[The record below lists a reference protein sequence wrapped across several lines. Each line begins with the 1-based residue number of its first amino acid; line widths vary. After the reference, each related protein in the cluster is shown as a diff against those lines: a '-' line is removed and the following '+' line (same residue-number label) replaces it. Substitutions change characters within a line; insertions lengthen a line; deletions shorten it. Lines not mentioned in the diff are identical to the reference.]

1 MALNPDDE
9 VEARELD
16 RVTDKL
22 KVHDS
27 QKLEE
32 GVSAAI
38 VKGVGERYDGQ
49 SKQFSTWYSYVFCHL
64 LTCILFVFYFINKY
78 YCMLKYNTRMRPG
91 SYSLKQCRHMYFD
104 VDGTL
109 VLSDHLHLRAFQQLC
124 GSYGCEH
131 TIDESFFASHIS
143 GRENKD
149 ISLKLFPSWSLEKRN
164 SFSDE
169 KEALFRDMCSSQSTD
184 GGILE
189 VPGARAFLSLLV
201 ERNISVTAVTNAPRE
216 NGVLMLGATGFL
228 SDFFEDGKRVVYGS
242 ECKRAKPFPDPY
254 VTAMTLTNLVTSE
267 EADLLLAGNQD
278 DSAALQEKT
287 QNGMA
292 FEDSPSGIRAA
303 VAAGLYVVGLTTGH
317 SEETL
322 RAAGAHAVASDYHD
336 LMSLFE

>member
-1 MALNPDDE
+1 
-9 VEARELD
+9 
-16 RVTDKL
+16 
-22 KVHDS
+22 
-27 QKLEE
+27 
-32 GVSAAI
+32 
-38 VKGVGERYDGQ
+38 
-49 SKQFSTWYSYVFCHL
+49 
-64 LTCILFVFYFINKY
+64 
-78 YCMLKYNTRMRPG
+78 MLKYNTRMRPG

-189 VPGARAFLSLLV
+189 VPGARAFLSLLM